1 MAAPAPGSREAPSE
15 RTFEDDLA
23 AVPTE
28 WLEAFAQYLG
38 DHDALDPDEA
48 FRLEIEASFRMRE
61 IHRRD
66 GRSYRGMVT
75 VDQALAE
82 LARRRKEAD
91 PGWLLA
97 FAVYRFP
104 DGDTGD
110 ERKLCQFD
118 ALLEMRAIARRY
130 SRSPAT
136 NVPSPGVI
144 TASPSSRRTRSALRA
159 VPAATS

>member
-1 MAAPAPGSREAPSE
+1 MADESVA
-15 RTFEDDLA
+15 T
-23 AVPTE
+23 VPTE

-38 DHDALDPDEA
+38 NHDALHPDEA
-48 FRLEIEASFRMRE
+48 FRLEIEGSFRMRE

-82 LARRRKEAD
+82 LARRRLESD
-91 PGWLLA
+91 PEYLLA
-97 FAVYRFP
+97 QACYHFA

-110 ERKLCQFD
+110 ERKLWQFE

-144 TASPSSRRTRSALRA
+144 TASPSSRST
-159 VPAATS
+159 